1 MGILTV
7 FLISHLSFLT
17 SQAQTLTATEP
28 VLDCGTTGFE
38 VPVTATFQLW
48 NKGQQPL
55 RIKDVHPD
63 CGCTKVE
70 FPRQEIAVGESFKV
84 LLTYDG
90 RQLGHYYKQA
100 AVSAEGLE
108 EPLYLAM
115 KGIVLAD
122 MKDYS
127 GSYPFKMG
135 SLLLD
140 RNYIE
145 FDDVNR
151 GDQPQQEL
159 YIMNNGTKVMQPT
172 VMHLPSYLSATV
184 SPRRLSP
191 GHAGLV
197 TLTLNTDKVHDLGL
211 TQTSVYIGQQLGE
224 KVSSKNELP
233 VSVVLLPDLKSLSG
247 GQKQFA
253 PKLQLSAEAGD
264 INAPVID
271 LGSFDGKAKKSGEIT
286 LFNGGRTAL
295 DISSLQMFTP
305 GLKVTLGKRQ
315 LKAGESTKLKV
326 TAFRDRLKTARSAP
340 RVLMI
345 TNDPDHAKVTIVI
358 KAKE

>member
-1 MGILTV
+1 
-7 FLISHLSFLT
+7 
-17 SQAQTLTATEP
+17 
-28 VLDCGTTGFE
+28 
-38 VPVTATFQLW
+38 
-48 NKGQQPL
+48 
-55 RIKDVHPD
+55 
-63 CGCTKVE
+63 
-70 FPRQEIAVGESFKV
+70 
-84 LLTYDG
+84 
-90 RQLGHYYKQA
+90 
-100 AVSAEGLE
+100 
-108 EPLYLAM
+108 
-115 KGIVLAD
+115 
-122 MKDYS
+122 
-127 GSYPFKMG
+127 
-135 SLLLD
+135 
-140 RNYIE
+140 
-145 FDDVNR
+145 VNR

-197 TLTLNTDKVHDLGL
+197 TLTLNTDKVHNLGL
-211 TQTSVYIGQQLGE
+211 TQTSIYIGQQLGE
-224 KVSSKNELP
+224 KVSSKNEVP

-247 GQKQFA
+247 EQKQFA

-264 INAPVID
+264 LNAPVID
-271 LGSFDGKAKKSGEIT
+271 LGSFDGKTKKSGEIT

-315 LKAGESTKLKV
+315 IKAGESTKLKV
-326 TAFRDRLKTARSAP
+326 TAYRDRLKAARSAP

>member
-1 MGILTV
+1 MLTG
-7 FLISHLSFLT
+7 LT
-17 SQAQTLTATEP
+17 LLTSYLLPLNSQAQTLTATEP
-28 VLDCGTTGFE
+28 ILDCGTTGFE

-48 NKGQQPL
+48 NKGQQPIQ
-55 RIKDVHPD
+55 IKSVHPD

-70 FPRQEIAVGESFKV
+70 YPRQEIAVGESFKV

-100 AVSAEGLE
+100 AVTAEGLE

-127 GSYPFKMG
+127 GSYPFNMG

-172 VMHLPSYLSATV
+172 IMHLPSYLSATV

-197 TLTLNTDKVHDLGL
+197 TLTLNTEKVHDLGL

-271 LGSFDGKAKKSGEIT
+271 LGSFSGKTKKQGEIT
-286 LFNGGRTAL
+286 LLNNGRTAL
-295 DISSLQMFTP
+295 EISSLQMFTP

-326 TAFRDRLKTARSAP
+326 TAYRDRLKTARSAP

-358 KAKE
+358 KVKE